1 MSYYFYDNLRNYF
14 SDYYNNNSNQV
25 DIYDPY
31 STYELDIY
39 NQIGNNNR
47 IFVLSFIF
55 ILYITTS
62 LIYINKMK
70 LFFNKK
76 LSICHEKLDKIQH
89 EKTNMNKKYQNLIQS
104 IKKIKE
110 ISLRDD
116 RSAKK
121 VCLIS
126 SEIQSKFNRM

>member
-14 SDYYNNNSNQV
+14 SDYYINNSNQI

-31 STYELDIY
+31 SKYELDIY
-39 NQIGNNNR
+39 NQNGNNNR

-55 ILYITTS
+55 FLYITTS

-76 LSICHEKLDKIQH
+76 LSIYHEKLDKIQH

>member
-55 ILYITTS
+55 FLYITTS

-76 LSICHEKLDKIQH
+76 LSIYHEKLDKIQH